1 MIIHCT
7 QKLATKLPE
16 VSAAVLSETS
26 LLGGWHANLYTID
39 HHQCVIFC
47 HDETRYALFLP
58 GLRVQQF
65 RELDRLH
72 RELFLATLKV
82 LGVTETTLKRVTF
95 ALGPTRF
102 NRATD
107 KSVLSSMT
115 VVRSDFEARLM
126 EVENVMELDPVAV
139 SCGLTH
145 RPTAIKGKW
154 LWPDKAMLELVNRL

>member
-7 QKLATKLPE
+7 QKLAAKLPE

-26 LLGGWHANLYTID
+26 PLGSRHANLYTID
-39 HHQCVIFC
+39 HRQCVIFC

-58 GLRVQQF
+58 GLRAQQF

-82 LGVTETTLKRVTF
+82 LGVTETTLKRVTL

-102 NRATD
+102 DRTTD

-139 SCGLTH
+139 SCDLTK

-154 LWPDKAMLELVNRL
+154 LWPDKAMLDLVNKL